1 MSSHYSIWL
10 SILLLSLLMLACS
23 SDPHAPCILL
33 AVPYGC
39 EHILTYSTDPHRV
52 FSQELSAQRVGL
64 YLYNGKLQLMN
75 NIHPLLP
82 HLHTATTIGSE
93 DVQWNNFLPSNSF
106 FALHWSYSD
115 EMPPISQ
122 TRITAG
128 FSDDGVFGGSTSFDL
143 VEGRVYLVGCTDWGC
158 DLNQYDKVEFLAHL
172 AKLEGSAVGPF
183 AELLYEWVQT
193 GADPWMSDALQ
204 TKRKV
209 LDAERELRK
218 NALEKTERKLREAE
232 AKVQM
237 DPNSSNVYHAVG
249 ALAYWQEQSVNLK
262 NVESLLMSEE
272 ATELEQNGIE
282 NALKELA
289 DERAKNTA
297 GWDEAKLAR
306 MQVKLGL
313 LREQQQAVFSQKADC
328 LEARANIVSLTH
340 SCSCK
345 LVQLERIQPMWE
357 RLYEQQQQSVD
368 VSASRLILIEEG
380 HTFFDTFDS
389 EDGSQLVEWKTQ
401 LQWQSL
407 YETAFEKKLDMLS
420 TIVAEQKLSAITEMT
435 QEDRNRADLVAV
447 DEVLQG
453 IKMLDEDNKK
463 EEEAA
468 AKLAN
473 ALEAVFGHFDIVH
486 IREDPDEPPSD
497 SMEMLRL
504 VKLDGRCCVY
514 TPYLF

>member
-115 EMPPISQ
+115 EMPPIA
-122 TRITAG
+122 ITAG
-128 FSDDGVFGGSTSFDL
+128 FKDDGQLLGSISFDL
-143 VEGRVYLVGCTDWGC
+143 VEGRVYLVGCGDRGC
-158 DLNQYDKVEFLAHL
+158 DLNQYDKVAFLDHL
-172 AKLEGSAVGPF
+172 KKLEGSPVGPF
-183 AELLYEWVQT
+183 ADLLGKWTQT
-193 GADPWMSDALQ
+193 GADPWMTASLH
-204 TKRKV
+204 TKRSMLEVEKEYRKKELDESEVILRAVELKV
-209 LDAERELRK
+209 KLDANSNINDAITAMKVWEEKSARLSKVDSIRITAE
-218 NALEKTERKLREAE
+218 ALEM
-232 AKVQM
+232 Q
-237 DPNSSNVYHAVG
+237 
-249 ALAYWQEQSVNLK
+249 
-262 NVESLLMSEE
+262 
-272 ATELEQNGIE
+272 QNGIQ

-289 DERAKNTA
+289 DETAKHTA